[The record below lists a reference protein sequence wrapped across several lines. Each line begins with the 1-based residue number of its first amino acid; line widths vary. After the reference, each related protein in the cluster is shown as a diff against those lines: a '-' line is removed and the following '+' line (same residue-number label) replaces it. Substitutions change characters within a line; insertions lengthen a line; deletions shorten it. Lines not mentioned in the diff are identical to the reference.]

1 MIQLNLLPDVKL
13 QYIKAQQARRL
24 IFSVSFLVSA
34 ASVGLLIIA
43 LLYDGLQHRNL
54 TNLNKDIKNE
64 SSTLQNEPQIN
75 KILTVQN
82 QLNSLTQ
89 LHTSK
94 PAAASLFT
102 YLNEVTPVQVAIGT
116 LNADFNANTLSIS
129 GTSDNLKDIN
139 TFVDTIKYS
148 KYSIAGTSG
157 TVTAF
162 SNVVLT
168 SFGLNNQSPNPA
180 QAASYTINLSFD
192 PTIFNV
198 SKTVN
203 LIVPNIV
210 TTRSELALPSDLSK
224 ITTNG
229 GN

>member
-64 SSTLQNEPQIN
+64 SSTLQNE
-75 KILTVQN
+75 
-82 QLNSLTQ
+82 LNSLTQ